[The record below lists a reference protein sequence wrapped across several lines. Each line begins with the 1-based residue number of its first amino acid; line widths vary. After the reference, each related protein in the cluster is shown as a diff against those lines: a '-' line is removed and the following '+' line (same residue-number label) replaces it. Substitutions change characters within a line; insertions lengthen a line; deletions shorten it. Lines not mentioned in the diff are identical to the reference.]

1 MAVVSTGQ
9 ITIIDVNDYTYQ
21 GTTAPK
27 NPIPNV
33 TIWIDTSVSPSVM
46 KRWTG
51 TVWEIVNEVKIG
63 GRNYLRNSG
72 NFKNLYFWSTYVST
86 SATLVGSV
94 MRITAGASS
103 LPRYI
108 NTTLIPLT
116 DSPQDFIISVRYI
129 GEIEVNIGGKSST
142 SLSSIVENSNTQSAG
157 TFTKIRTDNFPNNE
171 KISYFYWKTL
181 VKGDALSSFVWI
193 NIPINTTIDLISIKL
208 EKGNKATDW
217 TPAPE
222 DVETL
227 ITQEIQDV
235 ENKITG
241 LETTVNTTFKDGI
254 IEQAEAKAIEKYIN
268 SLNAEKSDIDNQYNT
283 IYNDALLT
291 GTAKDNLFSQK
302 ESYNTAH
309 SQLIGSINT
318 AIADGKTTPSEKS
331 NVDSKFTNYKNVL
344 GGLAIRLTEALKAI
358 EAKRIDNVQIGG
370 RNLLVGSDYFKD
382 FNTFGNGSIEL
393 NKTLKIYDSFY
404 GNVRCTQI
412 LNITTAGYYTISFTC
427 LEINS
432 SNKFFIELKNS
443 TTGVGSNK
451 KQIVLGKNVFTL
463 YIPTGN
469 YYIVNFYANAPSL
482 DNTKWCLIK
491 NDIKVEIGN
500 KATDWT
506 PAPED
511 VETLITQEIQDVE
524 NKITGLETTV
534 NTTFKDGIIEQA
546 EAKAIEKYINSLNAE
561 KSDIDNQYN
570 TIYNDALLT
579 GTAKDNLFSQK
590 ESYNTAH
597 SQLLSSINTAI
608 ADGKTTPLEKSDVD
622 SKFTNYK
629 NVLGGL
635 AIRLTEAL
643 KAIEA
648 KRIDN
653 VQIGGR
659 NLMINSKGEFRY
671 AISITTTEPLNIGDT
686 YTLSFDVIGNP
697 NGNIFINKSIS
708 LNYDASGTGWRRKNV
723 TFSFIKNDY
732 NGHEIFPHIYG
743 ADAVKNVKLEKGN
756 KATDWTPAPE
766 DQVSDWNTTDTNSFS
781 FIKNKP
787 TDDIAKGVQA
797 YNWGNHASAGYALAN
812 GTNATGNWGI
822 NITGNAATATK
833 LQTPRKINGVSFD
846 GSEDITINAGTNY
859 TAGTN
864 ISISDNQISVVSSP
878 TFTGSVT
885 ATAFY
890 ESSLRN
896 LKENILPF
904 ESSGLGLIS
913 QLEIVTYDR
922 KDGSVKDKIGIIA
935 DDSPE
940 EFLSEDKDAVD
951 LYKTVFIQAKA
962 IQELKSEV
970 DELKEELNNL
980 RDLIM
985 LNLNQF

>member
-51 TVWEIVNEVKIG
+51 TVWEIVHEVKIG

-94 MRITAGASS
+94 MRITAGASR

-193 NIPINTTIDLISIKL
+193 NIPINTTIDLISIKV

-370 RNLLVGSDYFKD
+370 RNLLKKSMDIHSKSGYGWIIYELTEK
-382 FNTFGNGSIEL
+382 IEG
-393 NKTLKIYDSFY
+393 T
-404 GNVRCTQI
+404 
-412 LNITTAGYYTISFTC
+412 YTIQFWIENTI
-427 LEINS
+427 ENS
-432 SNKFFIELKNS
+432 AGIGFG
-443 TTGVGSNK
+443 TVGGYDGSYFDLP
-451 KQIVLGKNVFTL
+451 VL
-463 YIPTGN
+463 
-469 YYIVNFYANAPSL
+469 
-482 DNTKWCLIK
+482 
-491 NDIKVEIGN
+491 
-500 KATDWT
+500 
-506 PAPED
+506 
-511 VETLITQEIQDVE
+511 
-524 NKITGLETTV
+524 
-534 NTTFKDGIIEQA
+534 KDGV
-546 EAKAIEKYINSLNAE
+546 Y
-561 KSDIDNQYN
+561 
-570 TIYNDALLT
+570 T
-579 GTAKDNLFSQK
+579 
-590 ESYNTAH
+590 
-597 SQLLSSINTAI
+597 
-608 ADGKTTPLEKSDVD
+608 KT
-622 SKFTNYK
+622 FTNL
-629 NVLGGL
+629 NSGNNTH
-635 AIRLTEAL
+635 LTL
-643 KAIEA
+643 WVNNNTNIKKA
-648 KRIDN
+648 
-653 VQIGGR
+653 
-659 NLMINSKGEFRY
+659 
-671 AISITTTEPLNIGDT
+671 
-686 YTLSFDVIGNP
+686 
-697 NGNIFINKSIS
+697 
-708 LNYDASGTGWRRKNV
+708 
-723 TFSFIKNDY
+723 
-732 NGHEIFPHIYG
+732 
-743 ADAVKNVKLEKGN
+743 KLEKGN

-846 GSEDITINAGTNY
+846 GSEDITIKARTNL

-864 ISISDNQISVVSSP
+864 IAISGNQISVVSSP
-878 TFTGSVT
+878 TFSGNVT
-885 ATAFY
+885 ASGFY
-890 ESSLRN
+890 ESSLRE

-904 ESSGLGLIS
+904 ESSGLGLVS

-922 KDGSVKDKIGIIA
+922 IDKSSVNKIGIIA